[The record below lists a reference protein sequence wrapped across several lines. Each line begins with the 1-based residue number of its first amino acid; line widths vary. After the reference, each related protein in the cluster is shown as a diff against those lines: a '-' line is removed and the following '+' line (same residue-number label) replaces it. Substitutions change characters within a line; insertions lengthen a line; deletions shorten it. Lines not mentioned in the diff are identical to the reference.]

1 MGTDEG
7 SVRDFMPDIR
17 ETLTRLVSNLPAGG
31 DTLVLT
37 AFWQANGKQQ
47 MVKIELMTVCF
58 QLFGLYNEKNCISR
72 ELEIFLRFSFFHRVS
87 VNVNLELSYING
99 VTFHRKTYWD
109 LN

>member
-47 MVKIELMTVCF
+47 MVKIELMAVCF
-58 QLFGLYNEKNCISR
+58 QLFGLYNENNCISR
-72 ELEIFLRFSFFHRVS
+72 ELEIYLRFSFFHRVS
-87 VNVNLELSYING
+87 INVNLELIYINK
-99 VTFHRKTYWD
+99 TYRKTYWD